1 MECNE
6 LLECVRPKLRD
17 GNRLPCPDFDALFGT
32 RSGQEQEQLLADLAA
47 QGILVGEPEEAPSAR
62 KAPRRHMDSFSAGE
76 LWSMTNE
83 QLCVLAQQ
91 GDADAMDILTRKTMR
106 FVHLMAR
113 RVPQLFAHTCL
124 TEEDNFQNG
133 ILGLATAVQRFDALQ
148 GYRFLTYAAYWIR
161 QTILREAVNTGLA
174 VRIPVHYFDTLC
186 RVRVICAGCQ
196 QLSGAAL
203 QQAVAEAET
212 ASGHPCTV
220 EQARRYLA
228 DMSVYLNITSLNL
241 MIGEGYD
248 TELSALIADDA
259 SPAPEEL
266 AETHDTVRLVR
277 QMLDQLSPRE
287 NLVLRLRYGIPDG
300 YCRTLDEIGG
310 QLGVTR
316 ERVRQIQCAAE
327 RHLRQK
333 MLKCSYQSLLAA

>member
-1 MECNE
+1 MERNA
-6 LLECVRPKLRD
+6 LLELVRPHLLD
-17 GNRLPCPDFDALFGT
+17 GNCLPCADFDRLFGSCPQT
-32 RSGQEQEQLLADLAA
+32 EQEQLLAELAA
-47 QGILVGEPEEAPSAR
+47 QGILVGDAEDSLLVRQATL
-62 KAPRRHMDSFSAGE
+62 HHTGSFSTRQ

-133 ILGLATAVQRFDALQ
+133 ILGLNIAIQRFDALQ
-148 GYRFLTYAAYWIR
+148 GCRFLTYAGCWIR
-161 QTILREAVNTGLA
+161 QTILREAINTGLT

-186 RVRVICAGCQ
+186 RVRVVCASCPQENGT
-196 QLSGAAL
+196 AL
-203 QQAVAEAET
+203 WQAIADAET
-212 ASGHPCTV
+212 RSGHSCTV

-248 TELSALIADDA
+248 TELSTLIADDTA
-259 SPAPEEL
+259 PAPEEL
-266 AETHDTVRLVR
+266 AEQHETVQLVR
-277 QMLDQLSPRE
+277 RLLAQLSPRE
-287 NLVLRLRYGIPDG
+287 STVLRLRYGIPDG
-300 YCRTLDEIGG
+300 RCRTLEEVGA

-327 RHLRQK
+327 RHLR
-333 MLKCSYQSLLAA
+333 SLLSRSCSIRAAA